1 MTEAMPYILDMMAS
15 SNGLFLISTI
25 LEMMIIAPQKTPAAP
40 SPAMAL
46 PMMKAAELGAAA
58 QRMEPPSKI
67 MEEIKYTHLRLKKVY
82 ILPKVGWKDIWVS
95 R

>member
-1 MTEAMPYILDMMAS
+1 MTDAMPYILEIMAS

-25 LEMMIIAPQKTPAAP
+25 LEMMIMAPQNTPAAP

-58 QRMEPPSKI
+58 QRIEPPSKMI
-67 MEEIKYTHLRLKKVY
+67 EEIKYTHLRLKKVY
-82 ILPKVGWKDIWVS
+82 ILPKVGWKDIWV
-95 R
+95 RR